1 MLFSWEAIVFALNTC
16 VFVLSSFMGNMSWSW
31 FLKKIQ
37 YVYYDSCKFSCCC
50 QFLPILPHST
60 AKQLSFQVCLCVLS
74 IDLVLEALLA
84 AALILYNIQTPFSN
98 ISLRWSDT
106 CSHKLVPYAV
116 SPSFQC
122 EQTGFISRPSYSFFL
137 KTVTMKG
144 FEWASV

>member
-1 MLFSWEAIVFALNTC
+1 MLFSWGAIVFALNTC

-31 FLKKIQ
+31 FKKKSNMFIM
-37 YVYYDSCKFSCCC
+37 
-50 QFLPILPHST
+50 ILANLVAVVSFYPPSPHST

-122 EQTGFISRPSYSFFL
+122 EQTGFISRP
-137 KTVTMKG
+137 
-144 FEWASV
+144 

>member
-16 VFVLSSFMGNMSWSW
+16 VLVLSVSWATCLGPGFKKKSNM
-31 FLKKIQ
+31 FIM
-37 YVYYDSCKFSCCC
+37 
-50 QFLPILPHST
+50 ILANLVAVVRFYPSSPHST

-74 IDLVLEALLA
+74 TDLVLEALLA

-98 ISLRWSDT
+98 TSLRWSDT

-122 EQTGFISRPSYSFFL
+122 EQTGFISRP
-137 KTVTMKG
+137 
-144 FEWASV
+144 